1 MVLSM
6 PRRPLPPEE
15 YQGKHRHIKIY
26 STYWEMLAEICHEY
40 IGIDSIP
47 QCLSLIIK
55 DLYDT
60 IMSEKAEAEVK
71 TTKSK
76 ERREY
81 KVTPARP
88 LPPP

>member
-1 MVLSM
+1 M

-15 YQGKHRHIKIY
+15 YKGKHRHIKIY

-60 IMSEKAEAEVK
+60 IMSEKAEA
-71 TTKSK
+71 TTKPK
-76 ERREY
+76 EKREY
-81 KVTPARP
+81 KVTPVRP